1 MVFLTLS
8 CMNNQTTNQSS
19 SHCVLFLKSIWFL
32 FIVLG
37 LYSCASQGITIGI
50 VGDQFGSYDAKKSY
64 EVMQIS
70 VGKLENYKPDVLLHV
85 GDIVESNRNI
95 TAFEDYQ
102 SNFAIAT
109 NIMNNTQLPWIVA
122 IGDHDVV
129 PPVYKAASSDR
140 SREKWFMDCCNL
152 YNTPVSDK
160 PYYSK
165 DVNGYHFIS
174 LYSLENL
181 HTDPRWGSIFLN
193 KINDDQLVW
202 LKEDLNNNK
211 DSNGIIVIV
220 HHPHWYVWSNW
231 MEVHKILREYPVV
244 AVIAG
249 HFHYDQDDGLID
261 GIRYLVMGSSGGVI
275 KNSDAH
281 SGGVQEYAVIKIV
294 DSQIKELKLYE
305 VNSDSSLE
313 WTPRK
318 SMDRVQAIS
327 VMLDNLLKDVRL
339 FKKDGKIVSQKYG
352 LPDDQEIQLTSLAN
366 PIDVPIEIEIT
377 FPDSLLNNPVWNIGD
392 SSIVGL
398 SPIKLDPGERIG
410 WANYSNV
417 GQWNQQSGL
426 WQANLISGDRSFK
439 QITLSISVKFYDTR
453 QRFIRRSITYTIN

>member
-1 MVFLTLS
+1 
-8 CMNNQTTNQSS
+8 
-19 SHCVLFLKSIWFL
+19 
-32 FIVLG
+32 
-37 LYSCASQGITIGI
+37 
-50 VGDQFGSYDAKKSY
+50 
-64 EVMQIS
+64 
-70 VGKLENYKPDVLLHV
+70 
-85 GDIVESNRNI
+85 
-95 TAFEDYQ
+95 
-102 SNFAIAT
+102 
-109 NIMNNTQLPWIVA
+109 
-122 IGDHDVV
+122 
-129 PPVYKAASSDR
+129 
-140 SREKWFMDCCNL
+140 
-152 YNTPVSDK
+152 
-160 PYYSK
+160 
-165 DVNGYHFIS
+165 
-174 LYSLENL
+174 
-181 HTDPRWGSIFLN
+181 
-193 KINDDQLVW
+193 
-202 LKEDLNNNK
+202 
-211 DSNGIIVIV
+211 
-220 HHPHWYVWSNW
+220 
-231 MEVHKILREYPVV
+231 
-244 AVIAG
+244 
-249 HFHYDQDDGLID
+249 
-261 GIRYLVMGSSGGVI
+261 
-275 KNSDAH
+275 
-281 SGGVQEYAVIKIV
+281 GVQEYAVIKIV